1 MVPVFVISLTR
12 STQRRSFIQ
21 NSLGALGIPFRFFDA
36 IDGIAMSPVENAS
49 MAPQRHGGR
58 YGRPLNPGEIGCAA
72 SFRAVLQKI
81 ESEKSEFVCVTE
93 DEAKFSAE
101 SRQFLEEKLLQE
113 LPKFDVLRLHN
124 DHKIGTKGFAYA
136 VPLLKGYSIFAS
148 VKPGLYCTAQI
159 FTRAGASKILAGMIP
174 LKAPIDNMIYR
185 DSRIAGLRVLEVRPS
200 VVNLHPMESTIG
212 NRYREKQ
219 TIRSRLLRKTFFLA
233 RNIRSLVNFTRAWGF
248 LSLFHLRYFS

>member
-36 IDGIAMSPVENAS
+36 IDGKVMSQVEIAS
-49 MAPQRHGGR
+49 MAPQRYDGQ
-58 YGRPLNPGEIGCAA
+58 YGFLPGEIGCAA

-81 ESEKSEFVCVTE
+81 ESENSEFVCVTE

-101 SRQFLEEKLLQE
+101 SRQFLEEKLLQK
-113 LPKFDVLRLHN
+113 LPKFDVLRLHT
-124 DHKIGTKGFAYA
+124 DHKIRTKGFAYDVA
-136 VPLLKGYSIFAS
+136 LLKGYSIFAP
-148 VKPGLYCTAQI
+148 VKSGLYCTAQI

-185 DSRIAGLRVLEVRPS
+185 DSRIAGLRVLEVRPA
-200 VVNLHPMESTIG
+200 VVNLHRMESTIG
-212 NRYREKQ
+212 KRDLRKR
-219 TIRSRLLRKTFFLA
+219 TIKANLQRKTFSIA
-233 RNIRSLVNFTRAWGF
+233 RNIRSLINFIRAWGF
-248 LSLFHLRYFS
+248 LSLLHLRYFR